1 MEDFSQNITKVKI
14 SNYSAI
20 LSLQAVRYSNE
31 QYFSFKTDD
40 GVISKIMFSSNF
52 YDDDS
57 MQYHKVMLQEKLNGS
72 HIELYKQKNK
82 MKDIFEFNHIDK
94 SLSESD
100 VKTLKDFY
108 KHYHKKYWCFKKS
121 YKSYKFLDDVFTISG
136 ICLVAIGTISGGI
149 TLNPVVLGVVNGAGL
164 IVAGIGKKNNYKRKI
179 EMTRIAFTNYEKVLV
194 ELRSALRGDDFNK
207 EEFVDRMK
215 LIDEMIIDQT
225 PIADRFVS
233 RYEKKFGLSKQ

>member
-1 MEDFSQNITKVKI
+1 
-14 SNYSAI
+14 
-20 LSLQAVRYSNE
+20 
-31 QYFSFKTDD
+31 
-40 GVISKIMFSSNF
+40 
-52 YDDDS
+52 
-57 MQYHKVMLQEKLNGS
+57 
-72 HIELYKQKNK
+72 

-94 SLSESD
+94 SLSESE
-100 VKTLKDFY
+100 VNTLKDFY
-108 KHYHKKYWCFKKS
+108 SHYHKKYWCFKKS

-164 IVAGIGKKNNYKRKI
+164 IVAGIAKKNNYKRKI